1 MKKILAIILALTLCL
16 SVSAVFAEKVTSP
29 IQKDV
34 PTNDGNIQVFVNGSF
49 IKSDVPAQIVDGRT
63 LLPVRAI
70 FEAFGLSVSWNPESQ
85 TVKGISYDSTI
96 TMRIGE
102 NSIKYF
108 DTTYVTGSTEFTE
121 FTADVPAQI
130 IDGRTLVPVRALAE
144 TLNSDV
150 QWIAEERKV
159 VIEEKINTVKTA
171 DGGIKLDG
179 NSMRLIG
186 RYYEKMGVMQS
197 SFTAS
202 GIELRFRG
210 TEAKIKLKVEGQ
222 EDAYFHVFIDGDET
236 VYTDHT
242 EDNRMK
248 AAPGEST
255 VTLAENLPDGI
266 HTIKILKSN
275 EELRNKIGW
284 VAFYTDGELLA
295 PPAKRERQ
303 IQVHG
308 DSITCAYNNMN
319 FADNDDKKYYGSLYQ
334 DGVMSYAAFLA
345 RDYNADLE
353 VFAQSGYS
361 VNASIGKGTVAYD
374 KVSITNPGMGDW
386 DHNINHPDLIIQFN
400 WINDY
405 HGVYKAGNTTMDK
418 MEENYYNLVWHMLSV
433 HPSAKL
439 IIISH
444 ETIPDFNE
452 MLDKVLEKYATVGDA
467 SRIRVLK
474 STKSYA
480 RHPFASYQKEIAEE
494 LKPLVSELMG
504 W

>member
-1 MKKILAIILALTLCL
+1 MRKILAIVMALVLAINVT
-16 SVSAVFAEKVTSP
+16 AVFAEKVTSP
-29 IQKDV
+29 IQKDEPV
-34 PTNDGNIQVFVNGSF
+34 NDGNIQVFVNGSF
-49 IKSDVPAQIVDGRT
+49 IKSDVPAQIVEGRT

-70 FEAFGLSVSWNPESQ
+70 FEAFGLSVSWNADTQ
-85 TVKGISYDSTI
+85 TVTGVGYDNTLKMTI
-96 TMRIGE
+96 GDNR
-102 NSIKYF
+102 IKYF
-108 DTTYVTGSTEFTE
+108 DTIYVTGSSEFDEFTS
-121 FTADVPAQI
+121 DVPPQI
-130 IDGRTLVPVRALAE
+130 IDGRTMIPVRALAE
-144 TLNSDV
+144 ALNSSV
-150 QWIAEERKV
+150 NWIAEERKV
-159 VIEEKINTVKTA
+159 VIEENITPMKTA
-171 DGGIKLDG
+171 DGGVKING
-179 NSMRLIG
+179 NSVRIIG
-186 RYYEKMGVMQS
+186 RYYERLSTIYS

-202 GIELRFRG
+202 GIELRFKG
-210 TEAKIKLKVEGQ
+210 TEAKIKLKVDGN

-255 VTLAENLPDGI
+255 VTLAENLSDGI
-266 HTIKILKSN
+266 HTIKILKAN

-284 VAFYTDGELLA
+284 LTFYTDGELLA
-295 PPAKRERQ
+295 PPAKRDRQ

-319 FADNDDKKYYGSLYQ
+319 FADNDDKTYYGSLYQ
-334 DGVMSYAAFLA
+334 DGVMSYAAFLS
-345 RDYNADLE
+345 RTFNADLE

-361 VNASIGKGTVAYD
+361 VKASIGSGTVAYD
-374 KVSITNPGMGDW
+374 KVSITNPGLGDW

-405 HGVYKAGNTTMDK
+405 HGAYKTGSIGMDN
-418 MEENYYNLVWHMLSV
+418 MEENYYNLIWHMLNV

-444 ETIPDFNE
+444 QTIPDFNE
-452 MLDKVLEKYATVGDA
+452 MLDRILEKYATVGDA

-474 STKSYA
+474 SDKSYS
-480 RHPFASYQKEIAEE
+480 RHPFASYHMEIAKE
-494 LKPLVSELMG
+494 LEPLVSELMG